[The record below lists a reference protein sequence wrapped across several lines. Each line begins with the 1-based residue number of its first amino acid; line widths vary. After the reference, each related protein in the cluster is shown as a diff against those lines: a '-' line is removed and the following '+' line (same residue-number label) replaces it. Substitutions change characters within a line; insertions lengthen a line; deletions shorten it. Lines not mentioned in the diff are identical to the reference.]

1 MKKTIKFLGH
11 ASIYIKTDE
20 VSIVTDP
27 WFSKSGAFQSS
38 WFQFPDNT
46 DIDFSWKDDLD
57 YVCISHEHKDHCDL
71 EFLKTLN
78 SRTSIII
85 PNYVGKRFRD
95 MLNDE
100 LDNDVIEVNSRHK
113 FLLGDVEY
121 TPLVQVPMGQDDA
134 ALIFKVGDEVV
145 VDMNDMKPSED
156 DIEWIKDNFDTTYL
170 FAQFSG
176 ASWYPLVYDYD
187 EEKMFKLSKDKRVFK
202 YKSITKL
209 IDEINPN
216 VYVPCAGPPCFLDEQ
231 SFDLN
236 FEEENTFPTQAN
248 VHKFLRELNYD
259 SVLLMPGDEISTTM
273 NYDETSDNNLK
284 NECFDDRFS
293 YLNKYKKRR
302 ETLIKNFINSTENVD
317 YSLLKKCKKYFIPLL
332 KKSIML
338 SDKIGGSILL
348 NINGNVN
355 EKIII
360 DFINTKNSVRYYD
373 DDKYFYEFIL
383 ESRWLNLILDKEI
396 TWEDLFLSLRFK
408 AKRQPDDYNEH
419 LMAFLKLAEPAAHK
433 NYEDFH
439 FNEDLDN
446 EVFILDH
453 NKKKYKC
460 QKYCPHAKADLSNG
474 EVVDGN
480 LVCPR
485 HHWKF
490 SLKDGKCLNN
500 NSKIIM
506 ELQK

>member
-1 MKKTIKFLGH
+1 MIKFLGH
-11 ASIYIKTDE
+11 ASVYIKTDK

-46 DIDFSWKDDLD
+46 EIDFSWKDDLD
-57 YVCISHEHKDHCDL
+57 YVCISHEHQDHCDI

-78 SRTSIII
+78 SRTGIVI
-85 PNYVGKRFRD
+85 PNYVSKRFRD
-95 MLNDE
+95 MLEEE
-100 LDNDVIEVNSRHK
+100 LDNDIFEVNSQQM

-121 TPLVQVPMGQDDA
+121 TPLIQVPMGQDDA

-145 VDMNDMKPSED
+145 VDINDMKPSEN
-156 DIEWIKDNFDTTYL
+156 DIQWIKDNFDTTYL

-187 EEKMFKLSKDKRVFK
+187 EEKMFKLSRDKRIFK

-209 IDEINPN
+209 IDELNPN
-216 VYVPCAGPPCFLDEQ
+216 VYIPCAGPPCFLDKEE
-231 SFDLN
+231 FTLN
-236 FEEENTFPTQAN
+236 FKGENTFPTQAN
-248 VHKFLRELNYD
+248 VHRFLTDLKYN
-259 SVLLMPGDEISTTM
+259 SVLLMPGDEISTDM
-273 NYDETSDNNLK
+273 DYEKISEKNLK
-284 NECFDDRFS
+284 NECFESRYI
-293 YLNKYKKRR
+293 YLYKYKERR
-302 ETLIKNFINSTENVD
+302 EGLIKKVIDSTENVD
-317 YSLLKKCKKYFIPLL
+317 YSLLKKCKKYFYPLL
-332 KKSIML
+332 AKSIRL
-338 SDKIGGSILL
+338 CDKIGGSILL
-348 NINGNVN
+348 NVNGNVD
-355 EKIII
+355 EQIII
-360 DFINTKNSVRYYD
+360 DFKGGKDSVRYLNPWD
-373 DDKYFYEFIL
+373 DYFYEFIL

-408 AKRQPDDYNEH
+408 AKRQPDEYSEH
-419 LMAFLKLAEPAAHK
+419 LMAFLKLAEPDAHK

-439 FNEDLDN
+439 FNKDLDE
-446 EVFILDH
+446 EVFILKHD
-453 NKKKYKC
+453 KKKYKC

-490 SLKDGKCLNN
+490 SLEDGKCLNN
-500 NSKIIM
+500 NSKITM
-506 ELQK
+506 ELQ